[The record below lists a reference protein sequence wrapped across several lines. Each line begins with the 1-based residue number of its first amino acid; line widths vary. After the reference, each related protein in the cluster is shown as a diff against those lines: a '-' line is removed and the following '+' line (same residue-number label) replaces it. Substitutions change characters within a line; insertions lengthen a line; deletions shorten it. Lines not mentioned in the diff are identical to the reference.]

1 MNPEPGTT
9 PRRPW
14 WLKLLAFGMLVLS
27 LSGWL
32 RLERSF
38 ARWDDLNQAGL
49 QPGPLYLAI
58 TGALAGLAGLA
69 VCLALWRRFRWAPGL
84 THAVLVGWIIWLW
97 VDRLWIARSP
107 AALTNW
113 PFLLGAC
120 ALLLAGTIYALQRGR
135 NHFR

>member
-1 MNPEPGTT
+1 LNPETGTT
-9 PRRPW
+9 SRRPW
-14 WLKLLAFGMLVLS
+14 WLKLLAFAMLVLS

-32 RLERSF
+32 RLQQSL
-38 ARWDDLNQAGL
+38 ARWDDLSQAGL

-58 TGALAGLAGLA
+58 TGALAGLAGLV
-69 VCLALWRRFRWAPGL
+69 VCIALWRRSRWAPGL
-84 THAVLVGWIIWLW
+84 TIVVLVSCIIWLW

-113 PFLLGAC
+113 PFLLGAS
-120 ALLLAGTIYALQRGR
+120 AVILTGTIYALHRGR

>member
-1 MNPEPGTT
+1 MTS
-9 PRRPW
+9 RRPW
-14 WLKLLAFGMLVLS
+14 WLKLLAFGTLVLS

-32 RLERSF
+32 RLQQSL
-38 ARWDDLNQAGL
+38 ARWDDLSQAGL

-58 TGALAGLAGLA
+58 TGALAGLAALA
-69 VCLALWRRFRWAPGL
+69 VCIALWRRSRWAPGL
-84 THAVLVGWIIWLW
+84 ALAVWIGWIVWLW

-113 PFLLGAC
+113 PFLLGAS
-120 ALLLAGTIYALQRGR
+120 ALILTGTIYALHRGR

>member
-1 MNPEPGTT
+1 
-9 PRRPW
+9 
-14 WLKLLAFGMLVLS
+14 MLVLS

-32 RLERSF
+32 RLQQSL
-38 ARWDDLNQAGL
+38 ARWDDLSQAGL

-58 TGALAGLAGLA
+58 TGALAGLAGLV
-69 VCLALWRRFRWAPGL
+69 VCIALWRRSRWAPGL
-84 THAVLVGWIIWLW
+84 TIVVLVSCIIWLW

-113 PFLLGAC
+113 PFLLGAS
-120 ALLLAGTIYALQRGR
+120 AVILTGTIYALHRGR

>member
-1 MNPEPGTT
+1 MKPEQSTT
-9 PRRPW
+9 SRRPW
-14 WLKLLAFGMLVLS
+14 WLKLLAFGMLALS

-32 RLERSF
+32 RLEQSV
-38 ARWDDLNQAGL
+38 ARWDALSQAGL

-58 TGALAGLAGLA
+58 TGALAGLAALA
-69 VCLALWRRFRWAPGL
+69 VCTAIWRRSRWTPGL
-84 THAVLVGWIIWLW
+84 TLAVLVGWIIWLW

-120 ALLLAGTIYALQRGR
+120 ALILTGTIYALHRGR

>member
-1 MNPEPGTT
+1 MNPETGTT
-9 PRRPW
+9 SRRPW
-14 WLKLLAFGMLVLS
+14 WLKLLAFAMLVLS

-32 RLERSF
+32 RLQQSL
-38 ARWDDLNQAGL
+38 ARWDDLSQAGL

-58 TGALAGLAGLA
+58 TGALAGLAGLV
-69 VCLALWRRFRWAPGL
+69 VCIALWRRSRWAPGL
-84 THAVLVGWIIWLW
+84 TIVVLVSCIIWLW

-113 PFLLGAC
+113 PFLLGAS
-120 ALLLAGTIYALQRGR
+120 AVILTGTIYALHRGR

>member
-1 MNPEPGTT
+1 MNSETGIAS
-9 PRRPW
+9 RRPW
-14 WLKLLAFGMLVLS
+14 WLKLLAFGMLMLS

-32 RLERSF
+32 RLEQSL
-38 ARWDDLNQAGL
+38 ARWDDLSQAGL

-58 TGALAGLAGLA
+58 TGALAGLAGLV
-69 VCLALWRRFRWAPGL
+69 VCIALWRRYRWAPGPTL
-84 THAVLVGWIIWLW
+84 AVVVGWIIWLW

-120 ALLLAGTIYALQRGR
+120 ALILTGSIYALHRGR

>member
-1 MNPEPGTT
+1 
-9 PRRPW
+9 
-14 WLKLLAFGMLVLS
+14 MLVLS